1 LPYIGNTPA
10 EKYAA
15 FNVQYFTTSATASY
29 TLDRAVA
36 NELDIRLVIN
46 NVIQEPGSGKA
57 YTASGTT
64 LTLSAATAGSDT
76 MYCVYIGK
84 AVQTVNPGAG
94 SVGTTA
100 LADNAVTEAKLNVSN
115 SPTNGYVLSAQS
127 GAAGGL
133 TWAADAAGT
142 ITAFTNGVNN
152 RVVTATSGTALNGEA
167 NLEFDGTDFK
177 VLGKEFIG
185 VVGSGGATTG
195 KQTISFGSGEA
206 MPQTLTAANSYI
218 ALGNNEYGDPSSA
231 NGKVMIAFGYT
242 EGASLTNAPAYFGY
256 DEELNSGKTKGALTF
271 YTRSVT
277 TDTAPT
283 ERMRVNSDGEVLI
296 GTTGELHSGGEKL
309 AVSGAGSSLPILSLG
324 VTHTSVFGGVK
335 FRNGNGEI
343 GSVTYNASSV
353 AYNTSSDYRLKEN
366 EVAISDGI
374 TRLKTLKPYKFN
386 FKTDPDK
393 TVDGFFAHEVSNVI
407 PEAITGEKDD
417 MHPEVLYTAD
427 DELPEGKEIGDVKEA
442 AKPNHQGI
450 DQSKLVP
457 LLVAAVQELTT
468 KVEALENA

>member
-1 LPYIGNTPA
+1 MSEINVNTID
-10 EKYAA
+10 K
-15 FNVQYFTTSATASY
+15 AT
-29 TLDRAVA
+29 
-36 NELDIRLVIN
+36 
-46 NVIQEPGSGKA
+46 GS
-57 YTASGTT
+57 T
-64 LTLSAATAGSDT
+64 
-76 MYCVYIGK
+76 
-84 AVQTVNPGAG
+84 
-94 SVGTTA
+94 
-100 LADNAVTEAKLNVSN
+100 LNV
-115 SPTNGYVLSAQS
+115 
-127 GAAGGL
+127 GAAG
-133 TWAADAAGT
+133 TTVNIAGT
-142 ITAFTNGVNN
+142 AGTGFPASPVTAFTNGVNN

-218 ALGNNEYGDPSSA
+218 ALGNNEYGDPSSY

-309 AVSGAGSSLPILSLG
+309 AVSGAGSSLPILTLG

-374 TRLKTLKPYKFN
+374 ARLKTLKPYKFN

-393 TVDGFFAHEVSNVI
+393 TVDGFFAHEVSNVV
-407 PEAITGEKDD
+407 PEAITGEKNDI
-417 MHPEVLYTAD
+417 HPEVLYTAD
-427 DELPEGKEIGDVKEA
+427 DLETQGDTPSKKIGDVKET
-442 AKPNHQGI
+442 AKPNYQGI

-457 LLVAAVQELTT
+457 LLTSALQEAITKIETLET
-468 KVEALENA
+468 KVTALENA